1 MEKDIL
7 LPFSLSSTNIKGK
20 IVRLHKTSSK
30 LLERF
35 AVGIKEVDKVF
46 LDSLVLSQL
55 ISSNFKFD
63 GTFKLQINS
72 DEGIVKMI
80 LCDNKINGN
89 MRAFM
94 SLNEGYAV
102 QNSPQNLLSTPVDY
116 INHTSFTFK
125 EIIGSGVMIF
135 HLHLPNSI
143 KPYQA
148 IVELSGDNLE
158 DSAYAWFKQS
168 EQIKTYIKI
177 FSNAEKKSAAGL
189 FLQKIPNQYAN
200 DEQIAEEE
208 EIFNT
213 LKIHSETLKETEILN
228 DSLEDV
234 LYKLYNEFDVMLYD
248 KTKIS
253 YKCTCSAKKINEVVA
268 AMSSIEQE
276 DLRKENNGVI
286 KITCSFC
293 GKEYR
298 V

>member
-7 LPFSLSSTNIKGK
+7 LPFSLSNTNIKGK

-30 LLERF
+30 LLNRF
-35 AVGIKEVDKVF
+35 TTGIKEADKIF
-46 LDSLVLSQL
+46 LDSLILSQL

-63 GTFKLQINS
+63 GTFKLQVNG
-72 DEGIVKMI
+72 DGGIVKMI

-89 MRAFM
+89 MRAYM
-94 SLNEGYAV
+94 SLHEDCKG
-102 QNSPQNLLSTPVDY
+102 QPL
-116 INHTSFTFK
+116 TFK
-125 EIIGSGVMIF
+125 DTIGSGVMIF
-135 HLHLPNSI
+135 HLHLPNSL

-148 IVELSGDNLE
+148 IVELSGDSLS
-158 DSAYAWFKQS
+158 DSAYNWFKQS

-200 DEQIAEEE
+200 DEQIEQEE
-208 EIFNT
+208 EIFST
-213 LKIHSETLKETEILN
+213 LKILSETLKENEILE

-253 YKCTCSAKKINEVVA
+253 YKCSCSLKKIKEVA
-268 AMSSIEQE
+268 ASMSASEQE
-276 DLRKENNGVI
+276 DLRQENNGAI

-293 GKEYR
+293 GKEYL